1 MIGEGG
7 CLHILIS
14 NPVPELLQILV
25 KEKNRNTEDEKQQQH
40 EYLSINIHMEDAD
53 IVFICPL
60 SFHGS
65 IRSSP
70 MRCKPS

>member
-1 MIGEGG
+1 MIGKGG
-7 CLHILIS
+7 CLHILIG
-14 NPVPELLQILV
+14 NPIPELLQILV
-25 KEKNRNTEDEKQQQH
+25 KEKNQSTEDEKQQQH
-40 EYLSINIHMEDAD
+40 EYLSINLQMEYAN
-53 IVFICPL
+53 IVFISPL